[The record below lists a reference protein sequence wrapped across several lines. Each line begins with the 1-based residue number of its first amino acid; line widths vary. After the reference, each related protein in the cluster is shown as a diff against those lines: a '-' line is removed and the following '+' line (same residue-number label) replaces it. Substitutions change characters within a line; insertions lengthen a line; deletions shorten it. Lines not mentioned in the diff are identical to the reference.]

1 MFDLLVRDAWVLDG
15 TGAPAL
21 RADIGVRDGRIGALG
36 RLAAAQAARV
46 IEAAGRYVLPGFI
59 DTHAHG
65 DSAVLDPAT
74 QLAALSQGVTTLVLG
89 QDGLSYAP
97 ASPSTVEFV
106 ERYFAAV
113 NGPRP
118 AFAAGA
124 DRPLRV
130 SDLLAGYTGGTAL
143 NTAYLVP
150 HGTIRYEVLGAAA
163 RRPDGEELS
172 RMLGL
177 VEQALGDGAVGL
189 STGLEYAP
197 GRYADAAEL
206 AYLCQPLGALPYV
219 THMRGYEDRAAGAM
233 AEVTTIARTAG
244 VAAHVSH
251 YHGPAGQLV
260 PLVDRA
266 RDEGL
271 DVTFDSYPYL
281 RGSSILALVTLPDW
295 LPTAD
300 AEATCAA
307 LRDEDVRRRLRAGWP
322 DELWS
327 GVTLSH
333 VPHPDWRWTEGLR
346 VAEAARRVGRAPQDV
361 ALDLLTATRLEVG
374 CVFDQPPTNSEE
386 SVRAL
391 LRHPAHMTGSD
402 GIYQGGHP
410 HPRGYGT
417 FARMLSRYVRE
428 LGDWSWE
435 QAAVHLAGH
444 PARRFGLAGNRASP
458 VTGSA
463 SVAGRG
469 LLRTGFAADL
479 SVLDPAAVAER
490 ATYEAPRTPAGGV
503 SHVVVGGVV
512 VFENGALT
520 GATPGRALRP

>member
-1 MFDLLVRDAWVLDG
+1 VFDLLIRGGWVLDG

-21 RADIGVRDGRIGALG
+21 RADVGVRDGRIAAVG
-36 RLAAAQAARV
+36 RLEAAAAGRV
-46 IEAAGRYVLPGFI
+46 IEATGRYVLPGFI

-97 ASPSTVEFV
+97 GSPSTVEFV

-118 AFAAGA
+118 AFAAGV
-124 DRPLRV
+124 DGPLRV
-130 SDLLAGYTGGTAL
+130 ADLLAGYTGATAL

-150 HGTIRYEVLGAAA
+150 HGTIRYEVMGAAA
-163 RRPDGEELS
+163 RPAGEEERS
-172 RMLGL
+172 RMLRL
-177 VEQALGDGAVGL
+177 VEQGLADGAVGL

-206 AYLCQPLGALPYV
+206 AYLCRPLGALPYV
-219 THMRGYEDRAAGAM
+219 THMRGYEERAGSAM
-233 AEVTTIARTAG
+233 AEVATIARTAM

-251 YHGPAGQLV
+251 YHGPAHELV
-260 PLVDRA
+260 PMVDRL
-266 RDEGL
+266 RGEGL

-300 AEATCAA
+300 AGATCAA
-307 LRDEDVRRRLRAGWP
+307 LAEPDVRRRLREGWP
-322 DELWS
+322 DGLWS
-327 GVTLSH
+327 AVTVSH
-333 VPHPDWRWTEGLR
+333 APHPDWRWTEGLR
-346 VAEAARRVGRAPQDV
+346 LVDVAERSGRPAADV
-361 ALDLLTATRLEVG
+361 ALDLLTATNLEVG
-374 CVFDQPPTNSEE
+374 CVFQQPPTNSEE

-402 GIYQGGHP
+402 GIYRGGHP

-428 LGDWSWE
+428 LGDWTWE

-444 PARRFGLAGNRASP
+444 PARRFGLAD
-458 VTGSA
+458 
-463 SVAGRG
+463 RG
-469 LLRTGFAADL
+469 LVRTGFAADL
-479 SVLDPAAVAER
+479 AVLDPAGVTER

-503 SHVVVGGVV
+503 SHAVVGGVV
-512 VFENGALT
+512 VLEKGELT

>member
-1 MFDLLVRDAWVLDG
+1 VFDLLIRGGWVLDG

-21 RADIGVRDGRIGALG
+21 RADVGIRDGRIAAVG
-36 RLAAAQAARV
+36 RLADAAAGRV
-46 IEAAGRYVLPGFI
+46 VEAAGRYVLPGFI

-74 QLAALSQGVTTLVLG
+74 QLAALSQGVTTFVLG

-97 ASPSTVEFV
+97 GSPSTVEFV
-106 ERYFAAV
+106 ERYFAPV

-118 AFAAGA
+118 AFAADG
-124 DRPLRV
+124 PLRV
-130 SDLLAGYTGGTAL
+130 ADLLTGYTGRTAV

-150 HGTIRYEVLGAAA
+150 HGTVRYEVLGAAA
-163 RRPDGEELS
+163 RRPDDDERA
-172 RMLGL
+172 RMLRL
-177 VEQALGDGAVGL
+177 VEQGLADGAVGL

-197 GRYADAAEL
+197 GRYADVAEL
-206 AYLCQPLGALPYV
+206 AYLCQPLGARPYV
-219 THMRGYEDRAAGAM
+219 THMRGYEDKAPAAM
-233 AEVTTIARTAG
+233 AEVTAIARTAG

-251 YHGPAGQLV
+251 YHGPAGELV

-300 AEATCAA
+300 AAATCAA
-307 LRDEDVRRRLRAGWP
+307 LGDEEVRQRLRAAWP
-322 DELWS
+322 DDLWS
-327 GVTLSH
+327 HITVSH
-333 VPHPDWRWTEGLR
+333 APHPDWRWIEGLR
-346 VAEAARRVGRAPQDV
+346 LAGAAERAGRAPADL
-361 ALDLLTATRLEVG
+361 ALDLLVATALQAG

-402 GIYQGGHP
+402 GIYRGGHP

-444 PARRFGLAGNRASP
+444 PARRFGLAD
-458 VTGSA
+458 
-463 SVAGRG
+463 RG
-469 LLRTGFAADL
+469 LVRTGFAADL
-479 SVLDPAAVAER
+479 VVLDPAAVAER
-490 ATYEAPRTPAGGV
+490 ATYDEPRTPAGGV
-503 SHVVVGGVV
+503 SLVAVNGIV
-512 VFENGALT
+512 VFEGAALT
-520 GATPGRALRP
+520 GATPGRGLRP